1 MWPSET
7 RPDDISEKNEESPDR
22 PRDSTTP
29 VDDATL
35 LTDEEGRSDAV
46 KYDRLGVYLIE
57 ALRDQRDRIEE
68 LATENAELHERLAA
82 IEAHV
87 DVDTGREGVAD
98 D

>member
-1 MWPSET
+1 M
-7 RPDDISEKNEESPDR
+7 SEKNEESPDR

-57 ALRDQRDRIEE
+57 A
-68 LATENAELHERLAA
+68 
-82 IEAHV
+82 HV
-87 DVDTGREGVAD
+87 GVDTGRDGVAD